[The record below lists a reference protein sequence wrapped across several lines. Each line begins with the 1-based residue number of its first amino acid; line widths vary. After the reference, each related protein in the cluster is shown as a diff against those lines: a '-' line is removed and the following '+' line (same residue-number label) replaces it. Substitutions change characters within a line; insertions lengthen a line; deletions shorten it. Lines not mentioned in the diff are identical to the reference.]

1 MAAGEPPLVFLDRDG
16 VLNELVLDPGSG
28 RFESPY
34 SAAEVIV
41 PPESVEAVR
50 RLRTV
55 GAVLAIVSNQPAAAK
70 GTASLDD
77 LGAVH
82 DAVVALY
89 AAAGIR
95 FDTAIYCHHHP
106 DAINKTFAGPC
117 GCRKPAPGM
126 LVEAAR
132 RLGRESISGSWLIG
146 DSDVDILAGAAVGAT
161 TVLVENPLSA
171 HRRRGVAEPDYRTP
185 SVLSAAE
192 IVAAH
197 AAPESAGDQ

>member
-41 PPESVEAVR
+41 PTESVEAVR

-95 FDTAIYCHHHP
+95 FDTAIYCHQQDLRGTMRLP
-106 DAINKTFAGPC
+106 EARSGDVGG
-117 GCRKPAPGM
+117 GCP
-126 LVEAAR
+126 
-132 RLGRESISGSWLIG
+132 SSW
-146 DSDVDILAGAAVGAT
+146 
-161 TVLVENPLSA
+161 
-171 HRRRGVAEPDYRTP
+171 
-185 SVLSAAE
+185 
-192 IVAAH
+192 
-197 AAPESAGDQ
+197 